1 MNLNDVIIAPVVT
14 EKSEEVK
21 HSVPGSETYTFKI
34 QKRANKELVR
44 QALHKLYGV
53 KAEKVRVINV
63 PSRLKRFRND
73 YARVPGWKKAIVTL
87 SPGQS
92 IDLAKAAG

>member
-21 HSVPGSETYTFKI
+21 HLNPNSEVHTFKI
-34 QKRANKELVR
+34 QKRANKELVK

-53 KAEKVRVINV
+53 KAEKVRVLNV
-63 PSRLKRFRND
+63 PSRMKRLRMD
-73 YARVPGWKKAIVTL
+73 YSRVPGWKKAIVTL
-87 SPGQS
+87 APGQS
-92 IDLAKAAG
+92 LDLAKNAG